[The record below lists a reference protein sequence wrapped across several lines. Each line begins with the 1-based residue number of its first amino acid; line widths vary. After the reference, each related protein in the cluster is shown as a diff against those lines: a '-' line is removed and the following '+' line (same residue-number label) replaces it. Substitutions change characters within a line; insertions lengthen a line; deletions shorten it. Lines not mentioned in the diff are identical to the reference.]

1 MSARI
6 ADFRVEDCQAF
17 ALGGCVPSGDGI
29 MFLASAAAAA
39 SSQGKSC
46 ARPPTSLLAEPPRT
60 LFLKM
65 KYRSVDHGPGISL
78 AAVAIIIVISAV
90 ALKYLGS

>member
-1 MSARI
+1 LCPVRQWDHVPRI
-6 ADFRVEDCQAF
+6 G
-17 ALGGCVPSGDGI
+17 GGCR
-29 MFLASAAAAA
+29 FLPREVRRETANVSV
-39 SSQGKSC
+39 
-46 ARPPTSLLAEPPRT
+46 LAEPLRT

>member
-1 MSARI
+1 
-6 ADFRVEDCQAF
+6 
-17 ALGGCVPSGDGI
+17 
-29 MFLASAAAAA
+29 
-39 SSQGKSC
+39 
-46 ARPPTSLLAEPPRT
+46 
-60 LFLKM
+60 M